1 MGFLYVV
8 GCHGMTKIGITT
20 NLERRMRELNPD
32 LIYQVFMSTEHE
44 VLERDAHELYA
55 DKRLPQS
62 EWFKLDKD
70 DREELFG
77 FLSDRSVPLTKGQ
90 TQGMVGEDMKDKVQD
105 SVESKAL
112 KMAEER
118 AKSAEEQVKSL
129 EAIVKDQTRNLATA
143 KEISAYQEKAK
154 KEAHSEG
161 FKEGL
166 VSLLGFCL
174 FVYVSWQVYRFH
186 SWMFHFFP

>member
-1 MGFLYVV
+1 
-8 GCHGMTKIGITT
+8 
-20 NLERRMRELNPD
+20 
-32 LIYQVFMSTEHE
+32 MSTEHE

-118 AKSAEEQVKSL
+118 ARSAEEKVKSL
-129 EAIVKDQTRNLATA
+129 EATA
-143 KEISAYQEKAK
+143 KEISAYQEKAQ
-154 KEAHSEG
+154 KEAHSQG

-166 VSLLGFCL
+166 VGFLGFCL
-174 FVYVSWQVYRFH
+174 FVYVSWQVYRFL
-186 SWMFHFFP
+186 SWMVHFFA